1 MAKEPPFK
9 IARPSKDAEARARAN
24 AAKLTGADDGRLSVR
39 MPKEAVRAIHI
50 AALRSG
56 RKVREFVLDACRAAG
71 ADIPGEDG

>member
-1 MAKEPPFK
+1 
-9 IARPSKDAEARARAN
+9 
-24 AAKLTGADDGRLSVR
+24 